1 MRTPII
7 AAIVCFALSGCVLA
21 PLKGGRS
28 RVVRGPNITE
38 TIQSQNPKDATSTKT
53 EVTTESVL
61 PAGTKIFLLG
71 PEGTTNGVA
80 ILSEPSRQATTDR
93 TETTIGG
100 SQKDLSREIG
110 AKLASMRW
118 IQWLG
123 IVVFLFGIASAF
135 YLPLKLMVGSTTT
148 SAACA
153 SAGLALIIL
162 PPLIVGHE
170 LLILS
175 CCAGAVSL
183 WWIGRRHGDA
193 RGQLAVLKETIGK
206 M

>member
-1 MRTPII
+1 MRTAII
-7 AAIVCFALSGCVLA
+7 AAIVCLALSGCVLA

-61 PAGTKIFLLG
+61 PAGTKIFLLS
-71 PEGTTNGVA
+71 PDGTTNGVA

-93 TETTIGG
+93 TETTIGA
-100 SQKDLSREIG
+100 SQKDVSREIG

-118 IQWLG
+118 IQWIG
-123 IVVFLFGIASAF
+123 VVVFLFGVASAF
-135 YLPLKLMVGSTTT
+135 YPPLRLVVGSTTT

-153 SAGLALIIL
+153 AAGLALTVL

-170 LLILS
+170 VLIF
-175 CCAGAVSL
+175 AVAISGVGL
-183 WWIGRRHGDA
+183 YWFAHRHGSV
-193 RGQLAVLKETIGK
+193 RGQLEAIKETLK
-206 M
+206 